1 MTLFPLV
8 PQTRSM
14 QHVKGA
20 VAKTQIR
27 HQYHFKETTTMLKR
41 SLAIFL
47 QSPILV
53 LKRSVDSKYITK
65 KNVILGGLEI
75 VKYFILIS
83 EGFFKSTYI
92 CLLLYLQCIF
102 TSCMMHTCDNRWLY
116 IYI

>member
-20 VAKTQIR
+20 VAKTQIW

-75 VKYFILIS
+75 VKYFILTS
-83 EGFFKSTYI
+83 ERFFKSTYI

-116 IYI
+116 I